1 MRLHLAVKVG
11 KLVDGLREESAATLL
26 MQQLDIL
33 RVKRKVLKGFVV
45 EDVGLSYIKRR
56 FN

>member
-11 KLVDGLREESAATLL
+11 KLIDSFKEGSAATLL
-26 MQQLDIL
+26 MQQLNIL
-33 RVKRKVLKGFVV
+33 RVKRKVLKGFII
-45 EDVGLSYIKRR
+45 EDVGLSYIKQR